1 MNLKQRSNQLVTSWL
16 LVSNLA
22 LVKIVCLSVIV
33 FRIFVMDQNA
43 VPVEKYFFL
52 EQAGELRINILENIF
67 L

>member
-33 FRIFVMDQNA
+33 FKIFVMDQNA
-43 VPVEKYFFL
+43 VSVEKYFFL